1 MTTVTV
7 KRFTSLIKDPTSAE
21 NIAGQIEQYSIQSGI
36 TTISDIIKIADL
48 PEERL
53 HLVILNGLYI
63 DKEKRATQLLTA
75 DDVVSFWPPIFGG

>member
-21 NIAGQIEQYSIQSGI
+21 NIAGQIEQYTIQPDTSI
-36 TTISDIIKIADL
+36 TDIIKIANL

-53 HLVILNGLYI
+53 HLVILNGTYI
-63 DKEKRATQLLTA
+63 DKDKRSTQLLV
-75 DDVVSFWPPIFGG
+75 DGDVVAFWPPIFGG